1 MLELR
6 NGGFQLLGH
15 AGVVEALELPGED
28 KCTALREAQ
37 DVVELAHAEI
47 RVHLVG
53 DGADQL
59 EREKDDREGDA
70 VGQLDGDDVASPDA
84 DATQERGALFDPGL
98 QLAIGDALLGVGEHL
113 PIRVLAG
120 TRLQDLEE
128 RLVGPQPT
136 LDVAAR
142 QLGLHD
148 GLETHGTT
156 SQRTALSNPPSTCTA
171 VPVM

>member
-1 MLELR
+1 MAPTSSSAKK
-6 NGGFQLLGH
+6 N
-15 AGVVEALELPGED
+15 
-28 KCTALREAQ
+28 
-37 DVVELAHAEI
+37 
-47 RVHLVG
+47 
-53 DGADQL
+53 
-59 EREKDDREGDA
+59 REGDA
-70 VGQLDGDDVASPDA
+70 VRQLDGNDVASLDA
-84 DATQERGALFDPGL
+84 DATQERGAFLDPGL
-98 QLAIGDALLGVGEHL
+98 QLAIGDALLGIREHF
-113 PIRVLAG
+113 PIRVLTG

-136 LDVAAR
+136 LDVASR